1 MQKTAAYDNAFR
13 RSVRRFSIGF
23 LLIYLLCAALFALVA
38 GEVVFYRADG
48 SKSVLGTYYFAI
60 AGGIG
65 GLCLLFCAYL
75 LFCAHKNRPSRWF
88 YPLNIFR
95 RYNFLIAQLVRR
107 DFKTKYKR
115 SALGVLWSFLN
126 PLLMM
131 GVQYIVFSN
140 LFRNDSIK
148 NYPVYLLTGIVLFSF
163 FSESSNMG
171 LSAIVTNAALITKVY
186 VPKYIYPL
194 CRTLSS
200 LINMSFSLI
209 PLFLVILLTKTTF
222 AWSFLLLI
230 FDFACLTVFCLGVSL
245 TLSALMVFFRDIQ
258 FLWSVILTVWTY
270 LTPIF
275 YPVDIIPK
283 QFLTLYKLNP
293 LYHFVTFAR
302 TVILDG
308 RSPALSSYG
317 ICLGAALLMLCIGSL
332 FFAKTQKKFTL
343 YL

>member
-1 MQKTAAYDNAFR
+1 MQSTSVYDNAFR

-23 LLIYLLCAALFALVA
+23 LLIYLLCAILFPLVA

-48 SKSVLGTYYFAI
+48 SKNLFGSYYLAF
-60 AGGIG
+60 AGGLG
-65 GLCLLFCAYL
+65 LLCLLLCAYL
-75 LFCAHKNRPSRWF
+75 LFCACKNRSSRLF
-88 YPLNIFR
+88 YPLNILR
-95 RYNFLIAQLVRR
+95 RYNFLISQLVRR

-115 SALGVLWSFLN
+115 SVLGVLWSFLN

-140 LFRNDSIK
+140 IFKNESIK
-148 NYPVYLLTGIVLFSF
+148 NYPVYLLTGIVLFNF

-171 LSAIVTNAALITKVY
+171 LSAIVSNAALITKVY

-200 LINMSFSLI
+200 LINVGFALI
-209 PLFLVILLTKTTF
+209 PLFLVILLTDTSF

-230 FDFACLTVFCLGVSL
+230 FVFACLTLFCLGVSL
-245 TLSALMVFFRDIQ
+245 TLSSLMVFFRDIQ
-258 FLWSVILTVWTY
+258 FLWGVVLTVWTY

-275 YPVDIIPK
+275 YPVDIIPAK
-283 QFLTLYKLNP
+283 YLTLYKLNP

-302 TVILDG
+302 TVILEG

-317 ICLGAALLMLCIGSL
+317 ICLGAALLMLGIGSL